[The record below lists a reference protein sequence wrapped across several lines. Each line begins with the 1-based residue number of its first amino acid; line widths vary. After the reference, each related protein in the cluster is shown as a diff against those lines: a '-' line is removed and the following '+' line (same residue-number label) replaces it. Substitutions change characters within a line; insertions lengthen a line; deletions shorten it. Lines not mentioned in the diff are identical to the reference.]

1 MRTSRK
7 NLHEKS
13 NANSTTNVLVPKPV
27 KPKIETRDNTLPAG
41 SDISK
46 DLMKQA
52 SEITDPYKN
61 ISSAMYGEA
70 QPPSLTATPIQAKR
84 SIVTQE
90 TEI

>member
-13 NANSTTNVLVPKPV
+13 NANSATNVLMPKPV
-27 KPKIETRDNTLPAG
+27 KPKIVASDTLPAA

-70 QPPSLTATPIQAKR
+70 
-84 SIVTQE
+84 
-90 TEI
+90 